1 MIEKIALV
9 LSLVLPGSLF
19 VGSVVR
25 LYGSLQA
32 PRSLGEYL
40 WATCYV
46 MVFCFSA
53 FWLTAS
59 MLSVHDMKLSA
70 ERVHVTLTAGPP
82 FFFALGWPLFARRL
96 LAWLT
101 DCMRGAIRHG
111 KAGRSSG
118 EQP

>member
-1 MIEKIALV
+1 METIALV
-9 LSLVLPGSLF
+9 LSLALPGSLF

-25 LYGSLQA
+25 LYGCLQA

-59 MLSVHDMKLSA
+59 MLSVQDMTLSP

-96 LAWLT
+96 FAWLA
-101 DCMRGAIRHG
+101 DCVRGAIRHG
-111 KAGRSSG
+111 KAGRLKG